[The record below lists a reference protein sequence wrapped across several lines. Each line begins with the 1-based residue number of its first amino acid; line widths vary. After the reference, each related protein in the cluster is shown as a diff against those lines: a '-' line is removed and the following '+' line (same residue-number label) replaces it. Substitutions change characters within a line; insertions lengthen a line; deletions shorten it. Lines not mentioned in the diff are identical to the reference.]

1 MKTAE
6 PSNLTNHR
14 ETFMRLNKISLAIVA
29 AGLTVAG
36 SSLAATTS
44 STFQVTANVVAQCNI
59 SAANLGFGP
68 VDPLGG
74 NVDAS
79 SALTVK
85 CTKNSAYTVGLDA
98 GTTTGATIAARKM
111 ANGVDIMNYNLY
123 TDAARAS
130 VWGNTTG
137 TWASGTGAG
146 MGTAQTLTV
155 YGRVPTGQTNLAVGS
170 YTETTIT
177 ATVTY

>member
-1 MKTAE
+1 M
-6 PSNLTNHR
+6 H
-14 ETFMRLNKISLAIVA
+14 LNKISLAVLA

-36 SSLAATTS
+36 SALAATTS

-59 SAANLGFGP
+59 SAANLGFGA

-98 GTTTGATIAARKM
+98 GVTVGATIAARKM
-111 ANGVDIMNYNLY
+111 ANGADIMNYNLY

-155 YGRVPTGQTNLAVGS
+155 YGRVPTGQTNLAVGN

>member
-1 MKTAE
+1 M
-6 PSNLTNHR
+6 H
-14 ETFMRLNKISLAIVA
+14 LNKISLAVLA

-36 SSLAATTS
+36 SALAATTS
-44 STFQVTANVVAQCNI
+44 STFQVTANVVAQCSI
-59 SAANLGFGP
+59 SAANLGFDA

-98 GTTTGATIAARKM
+98 GVTVGATIAARKM
-111 ANGVDIMNYNLY
+111 ANGADIMNYNLY

-155 YGRVPTGQTNLAVGS
+155 YGRVPTGQTNLAVGN